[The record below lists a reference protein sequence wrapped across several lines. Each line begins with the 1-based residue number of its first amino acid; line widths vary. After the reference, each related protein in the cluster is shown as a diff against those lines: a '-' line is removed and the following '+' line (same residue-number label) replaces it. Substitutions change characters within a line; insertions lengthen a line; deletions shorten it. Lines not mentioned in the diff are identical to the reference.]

1 MNIVY
6 SMTRNVYEWILPS
19 MRSLAEHN
27 PDADVYI
34 LAEDDTL
41 PFDLPMPAQIINV
54 SGQEFF
60 KKGSPNYDNMFSYI
74 NLLKVVYPQIL
85 PLDKVIHL
93 DIDTIVCDSL
103 TGLWDTDLTGK
114 WFGAVQEY
122 KGTFRPFGEKYY
134 NMGISVI
141 NLAQMR
147 EDGADRLMQDYL
159 NSGKRK
165 WADQDAW
172 NKFGLQEDK
181 IVPLD
186 IRWNENCM
194 TGYTDS
200 PAIVHYCSYRDWWTK
215 RDMPRVE
222 LLDKYKGVDGLKIL
236 IAVPTYENIYPDTF
250 RAIYNLDKGRNNVDF
265 EFFRGYDVAKARNL
279 IAKATLDGGY
289 DYVFMVDND
298 EVPPKHA
305 LRCLLEG
312 ARKIAVGYCLSRS
325 KNAPNTTGRTTAFK
339 FGGKNY
345 VAEDAYT
352 VSELRKLRDGGA
364 SKVIIRGSG
373 LGCALIH
380 RSVFEKMQFPYFKW
394 VEYASGAQ
402 LSEDLYFCEQV
413 KDDIYVDTRVG
424 CGHLMRYIKEV

>member
-54 SGQEFF
+54 SGQGFF
-60 KKGSPNYDNMFSYI
+60 RKGSSNYDNMFSYI

-85 PLDKVIHL
+85 PFDKVIHL
-93 DIDTIVCDSL
+93 DLDTIICGSL
-103 TGLWDTDLTGK
+103 TGLWDTDLSGK

-122 KGTFRPFGEKYY
+122 KGTYRPFGEKYY
-134 NMGISVI
+134 NMGIAVI

-147 EDGADRLMQDYL
+147 EDGVDMLMQDYL

-172 NKFGLQEDK
+172 NYYGLREDK

-215 RDMPRVE
+215 KNMFRVE
-222 LLDKYKGVDGLKIL
+222 FLNRYKKGGEILRIL
-236 IAVPTYENIYPDTF
+236 IAVPTYENITPDTF
-250 RAIYNLDKGRNNVDF
+250 KAIYDMDKCGHIVDF
-265 EFFRGYDVAKARNL
+265 EFIRGYDVAKARNL
-279 IAKATLDGGY
+279 IAKRTLDGKY
-289 DYVFMVDND
+289 AYVLMVDND
-298 EVPPKHA
+298 ETPPKDT
-305 LRCLLEG
+305 LKNLLEG
-312 ARKIAVGYCLSRS
+312 KPKMCVGYCLSRP
-325 KNAPNTTGRTTAFK
+325 KNAPNTNGRTTAFRK
-339 FGGKNY
+339 SGKQNY
-345 VAEDAYT
+345 ITEDAYT
-352 VSELRKLRDGGA
+352 ADELKSSGMKRIR
-364 SKVIIRGSG
+364 IRGSG

-380 RSVFEKMQFPYFKW
+380 RSVFEKMRYPYFKW
-394 VEYASGAQ
+394 VEYANGGQ
-402 LSEDLYFCEQV
+402 LSEDLYFCEHV
-413 KDDIYVDTRVG
+413 DTVYVDTRVR
-424 CGHLMRYIKEV
+424 CGHLMRYIKDI